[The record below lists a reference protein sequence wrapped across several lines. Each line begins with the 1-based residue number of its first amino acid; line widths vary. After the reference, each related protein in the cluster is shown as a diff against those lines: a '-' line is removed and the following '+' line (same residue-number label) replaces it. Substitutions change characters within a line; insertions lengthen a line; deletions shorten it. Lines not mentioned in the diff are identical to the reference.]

1 MSMSNESP
9 ILVTGAAGDV
19 GAIGRNVATMLLE
32 KGHKVRALVRR
43 EDERAESLRKLGAE
57 VVIGDLT
64 DLQSLHRAV
73 EGTQRIYFGMS
84 ISSAYLEATANIAAL
99 ARHYGVEAIVNM
111 SQMTVSQMNI
121 DASTDSPQ
129 HKLHWL
135 AEQVLA
141 WSGLPVINVRPTVF
155 LEGFFLR
162 LGAMGVRDNDELALP
177 LGAARTS
184 PIAAYDVA
192 RVVATI
198 LDNPAPH
205 IGKIYNLTGPE
216 SVDVE
221 QHARAF
227 SEALG
232 RTIRYRD
239 VPVAAWTEK
248 LREFGVPAHLLS
260 HLAVMADL
268 HAQGRY
274 DRITDDVFKLTGQKP
289 MSTAEFVKAHAA
301 DFTRS

>member
-1 MSMSNESP
+1 MNTSNESP
-9 ILVTGAAGDV
+9 ILVTGAAGDI
-19 GAIGRNVATMLLE
+19 GGIGRNVTTMLLA

-57 VVIGDLT
+57 VVVGDLT

-73 EGTQRIYFGMS
+73 EGTRRIYFGMS
-84 ISSAYLEATANIAAL
+84 ISAAYLEATVNIAAV

-111 SQMTVSQMNI
+111 SQMTVSQMDI
-121 DASTDSPQ
+121 QTSTHSPQ

-141 WSGLPVINVRPTVF
+141 WSGLPVVNVRPTVF

-177 LGAARTS
+177 LGSANTS

-192 RVVATI
+192 RVVVTI

-227 SEALG
+227 SAALG

-239 VPVAAWTEK
+239 VPVAAWQEK
-248 LREFGVPAHLLS
+248 LREFGVPAHLLG
-260 HLAVMADL
+260 HLAVMAEL

-274 DRITDDVFKLTGQKP
+274 DRLTDDVFKLTGQQP
-289 MSTAEFVKAHAA
+289 MSTAEFVKANAA
-301 DFTRS
+301 EFTRS